1 MDEIPRQSSRSSTLV
16 LPDQNLSASSILQQ
30 TRGNGY
36 VLKETTTHTTRTRE
50 VHVNGCLNLRTNF
63 ARPNRQPLADLQS
76 NVGPSSRWGDSN
88 RFSHSVSSS
97 ALTTD
102 DYTLMLEAEKQR
114 ARANA
119 VAVDSS
125 SAIHDFDRIPASS
138 SRMYNPASDVFPTRR
153 QQQDDQQRTQPR
165 MVELEE
171 VESSDD
177 ERSESDGSSGGE
189 EEGEEG
195 GRENGNDSDD
205 DDIPQHNHQ
214 YSRQGNLSSTSTSA
228 HNYTGGGSTKQRTV
242 IPPPK
247 HKQKSGKLQKTNR
260 RVLKQPKRYAP
271 GAKALKEIRDL
282 QKSTKLLVPK
292 VPFARVVRQVM
303 QELGKED
310 YRIQALAI
318 EALQEGCEAKMVEL
332 FEMGCHAMS
341 HAKRATL
348 FPSDIQL
355 VRRIRNE

>member
-50 VHVNGCLNLRTNF
+50 VHVNGANF

-119 VAVDSS
+119 AAVDSS

-138 SRMYNPASDVFPTRR
+138 SRMYNPASDVFPTRH
-153 QQQDDQQRTQPR
+153 QQQGDQSRTQPR

-177 ERSESDGSSGGE
+177 EGSESDGSSGGE
-189 EEGEEG
+189 EEGEES
-195 GRENGNDSDD
+195 GRKEGSDNDD
-205 DDIPQHNHQ
+205 DDIPQHNHHQ
-214 YSRQGNLSSTSTSA
+214 YSRQGNPSSTSTST
-228 HNYTGGGSTKQRTV
+228 HNYTGGSTKQRTV
-242 IPPPK
+242 IPLPK
-247 HKQKSGKLQKTNR
+247 HKQKRGKLQKTNR